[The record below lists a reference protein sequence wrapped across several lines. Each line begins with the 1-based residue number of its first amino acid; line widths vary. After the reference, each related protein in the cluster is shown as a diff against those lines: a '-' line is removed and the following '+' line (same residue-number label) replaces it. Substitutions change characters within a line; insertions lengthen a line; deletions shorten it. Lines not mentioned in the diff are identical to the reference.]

1 MKILVPVKRVPDP
14 YEKVRVDSGALAL
27 EGIKWVINPFDEIA
41 LEEAV
46 RLRES
51 GADVEIVAVSI
62 GDSACEEQLRAALAM
77 GADRAV
83 LVETEAT
90 LEPGSTAGLLKNL
103 AESDEFTLILM
114 GKQAIDDDYGTTGQM
129 LAALLGWPMATFASA
144 VTLEG
149 ETAATVVRE
158 VDAGRETVRVN
169 LPAVITA
176 DLRLNEPRYIAL
188 PAIMR
193 ARSKPLDRVPADTL
207 GGVAAPQIETV
218 ALVSP
223 PARKAG
229 RKVGSVDELIAA
241 LKESY
246 EHAG

>member
-14 YEKVRVDSGALAL
+14 YEKVRVENGALAL
-27 EGIKWVINPFDEIA
+27 EDIKCVINPFDEIA
-41 LEEAV
+41 LEEAI
-46 RLRES
+46 RLKEN
-51 GADVEIVAVSI
+51 GADAEIVAVSV
-62 GDSACEEQLRAALAM
+62 GTSDSEEQLRSALAM

-83 LVETEAT
+83 LIETEDV
-90 LEPGSTAGLLKNL
+90 LEPGSTARLLKNL
-103 AESDEFTLILM
+103 TEQEGANLVLM

-129 LAALLGWPMATFASA
+129 LAALLDWPMATFASEVKLDA
-144 VTLEG
+144 EAT
-149 ETAATVVRE
+149 ATVVRE
-158 VDAGRETVRVN
+158 VDAGRETVRVS

-193 ARSKPLDRVPADTL
+193 ARSKPLVRLDVDEL
-207 GGVAAPQIETV
+207 GGVAAAQIETV
-218 ALVSP
+218 ELLSP

-241 LKESY
+241 LKDE
-246 EHAG
+246 AKVL